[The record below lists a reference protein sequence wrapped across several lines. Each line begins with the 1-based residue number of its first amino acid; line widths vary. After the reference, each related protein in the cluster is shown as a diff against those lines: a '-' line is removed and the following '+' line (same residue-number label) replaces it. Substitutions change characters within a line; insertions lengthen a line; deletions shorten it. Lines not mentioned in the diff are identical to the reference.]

1 MPHARPIVPLA
12 AGVVAGAAFARAVDP
27 GLLLPLAALS
37 VCAVVIIRRP
47 HPVLVGLLGLCAGL
61 ARQEAAETR
70 TPGPLEEGVEG
81 VVDGPPRIYRSLG
94 DPEAPDDRVYDGSFV
109 VGRVQVR
116 YFRKSIP
123 LLGGER
129 VRIAGATRR
138 PRPPGNPGQFD
149 YAAWLDRQGVDAVLT
164 LRGPE
169 DLRILEGPS
178 RWHRATAWL
187 RSLFDRGTRPEVGS
201 FLSAIVLGRR
211 EPIDDGLLSRFQ
223 RSGTAHLLAI
233 SGQNLLIVLVGI
245 WFLLVL
251 AGVHGRLQTAL
262 LLVLLAL
269 YVPLTGFQ
277 VSVVRSYLMIAVFLG
292 ADLLWRRR
300 DPLAS
305 LAAAALLI
313 TLVDPSQVADA
324 GFQLSFA
331 AVLGLSHIAPALGAA
346 AGPGGPLWDRFRMAL
361 AASTAAWLA
370 TAPIVLVHFNLFT
383 PGIVLANLAIV
394 PIMSAQFVVGLLHLV
409 FAALGAGALTGFA
422 ANFLFD
428 AVDLVS
434 RGVTA
439 LPLAYAYGPGPG
451 AVLMTAYAAGLA
463 AWTLWS
469 RRLRSPALRLGLLL
483 PLVAVLG
490 LGGVAKRRTPD
501 VPRLAVLDVGRGSC
515 AVLERPDGRV
525 LMFDCGSLDHDD
537 PGAVIAAPYLWQ
549 RGITRIDTLV
559 LSHPDL
565 DHVNGARTIIERFR
579 PSRVLITRAFKNWD
593 GLPIERRGAPEVVD
607 GLEILGPPVWE
618 KFGDPPP
625 ANETSIVVR
634 GDGILIPGDAQDR
647 GVEELLTL
655 PDLSARVLVLPHH
668 GKFFQRYAD
677 LYRRTSPELVI
688 ASAPVGYSSSKVL
701 EASPVPLLLTG
712 REGAIELEVPKD
724 GPLRILAR

>member
-1 MPHARPIVPLA
+1 MRPIVPLA
-12 AGVVAGAAFARAVDP
+12 GGVVAGAALARAVDP
-27 GLLLPLAALS
+27 GLLLPLAAMI
-37 VCAVVIIRRP
+37 VCAGVIIRRP
-47 HPVLVGLLGLCAGL
+47 HPLLVALLGLCAGA

-70 TPGPLEEGVEG
+70 TPVPLAESVEG
-81 VVDGPPRIYRSLG
+81 IVDGPPRIYRTLS
-94 DPEAPDDRVYDGSFV
+94 DPEERDGSFV

-116 YFRKSIP
+116 FFRKSID
-123 LLGGER
+123 LVGGER
-129 VRIAGATRR
+129 VRVTGATRR

-149 YAAWLDRQGVDAVLT
+149 HAAWLDRQGVDAVLT
-164 LRGPE
+164 LRSAD
-169 DLRILEGPS
+169 DLQVLEGPS
-178 RWHRATAWL
+178 AWHRGAAWL
-187 RSLFDRGTRPEVGS
+187 RSLFDRGPRPEVGA

-211 EPIDDGLLSRFQ
+211 EPIDDGLLLRFQ

-233 SGQNLLIVLVGI
+233 SGQNLLIVLIGL
-245 WFLLVL
+245 WFILTL
-251 AGVHGRLQTAL
+251 AGAHGRLQTGL

-277 VSVVRSYLMIAVFLG
+277 VSVVRSYLMIAAFLG

-305 LAAAALLI
+305 MAAAALVI
-313 TLVDPSQVADA
+313 ILVDPSQVADA

-331 AVLGLSHIAPALGAA
+331 AVLGLSHVAPALGAA

-409 FAALGAGALTGFA
+409 AAALGAGAVTGFA
-422 ANFLFD
+422 ANVLFD
-428 AVDLVS
+428 AVDVVS

-451 AVLMTAYAAGLA
+451 SVLLTAYAAGLA

-469 RRLRSPALRLGLLL
+469 RRLRSPALRLALLL
-483 PLVAVLG
+483 PLCGLLG
-490 LGGVAKRRTPD
+490 LGGVAARRVPD

-525 LMFDCGSLDHDD
+525 LVFDCGSLDHQD
-537 PGAVIAAPYLWQ
+537 PGASIAAPYLWH

-565 DHVNGARTIIERFR
+565 DHVNGARTLIERFR
-579 PSRVLITRAFKNWD
+579 PSRVLITRAFKEA
-593 GLPIERRGAPEVVD
+593 GVTVERRGAPEVVD

-618 KFGDPPP
+618 KFGDAPP
-625 ANETSIVVR
+625 ANETSIVAR
-634 GDGILIPGDAQDR
+634 TDGILIPGDAQDR
-647 GVEELLTL
+647 GIEELLTL
-655 PDLSARVLVLPHH
+655 ADLRARVLVLPHH
-668 GKFFQRYAD
+668 GKFFKRYEEF
-677 LYRRTSPELVI
+677 YRRTSPELVI

-701 EASPVPLLLTG
+701 DASPVPLLLTG
-712 REGAIELEVPKD
+712 LQGAVEVEVPPSA
-724 GPLRILAR
+724 PLRVLRR